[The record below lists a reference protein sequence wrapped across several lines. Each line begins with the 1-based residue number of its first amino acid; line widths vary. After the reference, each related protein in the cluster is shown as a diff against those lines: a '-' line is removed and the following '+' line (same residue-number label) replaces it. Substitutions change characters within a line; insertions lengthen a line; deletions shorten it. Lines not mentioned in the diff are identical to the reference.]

1 MGRPKK
7 CRWVETEPG
16 VTFFKPRGIPLRALQ
31 QIVITVDELEA
42 MRLADFLEM
51 TQEEVAQQ
59 MQVSRPTVTRM
70 LSRAH
75 RAVAEALVHG
85 KAICIQGGDYRVGQ
99 IAITAGNGPAR
110 DRGTPPQNVAPANG
124 PKTRRSRRPRKS
136 NAAFFLHTY
145 QRMARAPLRG
155 RLGGWPTAAPIRMPA
170 SISTRADVFIKG
182 IRDLVK
188 STYRTGVL
196 GEIGSFGGMF
206 HLGADRYRDPV
217 LVSSTD
223 GVGTKIKI
231 AVLMNRHDTIGIDL
245 VAMCAND
252 IIVHGA
258 TPLFFLDYLAVGE
271 LSPETA
277 TLIIDGIT
285 QGCKQARCSLIGG
298 ETAEMPGIYQPGDY
312 DLAGFVV
319 GVVERDQII
328 DGSTIGV
335 GHRIIGLA
343 SSGLHSNGYSLVR
356 QVLLERHR
364 LRLEDEIPELGG
376 PLGEE
381 LLKPTRIYVETVL
394 NLLRD
399 FPLSG
404 IGHITGGGLTDNV
417 PRILPKSCQA
427 VIQRQSWPVP
437 PIFQLL
443 QDKGNIPEAE
453 MLRTFNNGIG
463 LVVVVAEEYVAD
475 VLLRLQGLNEQGY
488 VIGEIVERKNDD
500 PPLVY
505 V

>member
-1 MGRPKK
+1 M
-7 CRWVETEPG
+7 
-16 VTFFKPRGIPLRALQ
+16 
-31 QIVITVDELEA
+31 
-42 MRLADFLEM
+42 ADFS
-51 TQEEVAQQ
+51 TYKDAGVDID
-59 MQVSRPTVTRM
+59 
-70 LSRAH
+70 
-75 RAVAEALVHG
+75 
-85 KAICIQGGDYRVGQ
+85 KAD
-99 IAITAGNGPAR
+99 
-110 DRGTPPQNVAPANG
+110 
-124 PKTRRSRRPRKS
+124 
-136 NAAFFLHTY
+136 AF
-145 QRMARAPLRG
+145 
-155 RLGGWPTAAPIRMPA
+155 IN
-170 SISTRADVFIKG
+170 G
-182 IRDLVK
+182 IRTMVK

-196 GEIGSFGGMF
+196 GEIGSFGGLF

-231 AVLMNRHDTIGIDL
+231 AIMMNRHDTIGIDL

-252 IIVHGA
+252 IVVHVA

-271 LSPETA
+271 LSPATA
-277 TLIIDGIT
+277 TLIIEGIT

-328 DGSTIGV
+328 DGSSIAV
-335 GHRIIGLA
+335 GHRLIGLA
-343 SSGLHSNGYSLVR
+343 SSGLHANGFSLVR
-356 QVLLERHR
+356 RVLMERHHF
-364 LRLEDEIPELGG
+364 LVDDVVPELGG

-404 IGHITGGGLTDNV
+404 ICHITGGGLTDNV
-417 PRILPKSCQA
+417 PRVLPKTCQA
-427 VIQRQSWPVP
+427 VVQRGSWPVL
-437 PIFQLL
+437 PIFHFL
-443 QDKGNIPEAE
+443 QDKGNIPQAE

-463 LVVVVAEEYVAD
+463 LVVVVPEEYVAD

-500 PPLVY
+500 PALIY
-505 V
+505 I

>member
-1 MGRPKK
+1 MADSNTYKDA
-7 CRWVETEPG
+7 G
-16 VTFFKPRGIPLRALQ
+16 VDIDK
-31 QIVITVDELEA
+31 
-42 MRLADFLEM
+42 
-51 TQEEVAQQ
+51 
-59 MQVSRPTVTRM
+59 
-70 LSRAH
+70 
-75 RAVAEALVHG
+75 
-85 KAICIQGGDYRVGQ
+85 
-99 IAITAGNGPAR
+99 
-110 DRGTPPQNVAPANG
+110 
-124 PKTRRSRRPRKS
+124 
-136 NAAFFLHTY
+136 
-145 QRMARAPLRG
+145 
-155 RLGGWPTAAPIRMPA
+155 
-170 SISTRADVFIKG
+170 ADVFIKG
-182 IRDLVK
+182 IRTLVK

-206 HLGADRYRDPV
+206 HLGVDRYRDPV

-252 IIVHGA
+252 IVVHGA

-277 TLIIDGIT
+277 TLIIEGIT
-285 QGCKQARCSLIGG
+285 QGCKLARCSLIGG
-298 ETAEMPGIYQPGDY
+298 ETAEMPGIYQPGEY

-356 QVLLERHR
+356 RVLLERHR

-437 PIFQLL
+437 PIFHLL
-443 QDKGNIPEAE
+443 REKGNIPEAE

-463 LVVVVAEEYVAD
+463 LVVVAAEEYVAD
-475 VLLRLQGLNEQGY
+475 VMLRLQGLNEEGY

-505 V
+505 I

>member
-1 MGRPKK
+1 M
-7 CRWVETEPG
+7 
-16 VTFFKPRGIPLRALQ
+16 
-31 QIVITVDELEA
+31 
-42 MRLADFLEM
+42 AD
-51 TQEEVAQQ
+51 
-59 MQVSRPTVTRM
+59 
-70 LSRAH
+70 
-75 RAVAEALVHG
+75 
-85 KAICIQGGDYRVGQ
+85 
-99 IAITAGNGPAR
+99 
-110 DRGTPPQNVAPANG
+110 
-124 PKTRRSRRPRKS
+124 
-136 NAAFFLHTY
+136 
-145 QRMARAPLRG
+145 
-155 RLGGWPTAAPIRMPA
+155 
-170 SISTRADVFIKG
+170 ISTYKDAGVDIDKADAFVKS
-182 IRDLVK
+182 IRPLVK
-188 STYRTGVL
+188 ATYRTGVL

-231 AVLMNRHDTIGIDL
+231 AIMMNRHDTIGIDL

-258 TPLFFLDYLAVGE
+258 TPLFFLDYLAMGE
-271 LSPETA
+271 LSTEIA
-277 TLIIDGIT
+277 TLIIEGVT
-285 QGCKQARCSLIGG
+285 HGCRQARCSLIGG

-319 GVVERDQII
+319 GVVERDGII
-328 DGSTIGV
+328 DGSTIAV

-343 SSGLHSNGYSLVR
+343 SSGLHSNGFSLVR
-356 QVLLERHR
+356 QVLFERHR
-364 LRLEDEIPELGG
+364 LHVDDDIPELGG

-404 IGHITGGGLTDNV
+404 ICHITGGGLTDNL

-427 VIQRQSWPVP
+427 VIHRQSWPVP
-437 PIFQLL
+437 PIFHVLR
-443 QDKGNIPEAE
+443 DRGNIPEDE

-463 LVVVVAEEYVAD
+463 LALVVAGEHEAD
-475 VLLRLQGLNEQGY
+475 VLLRLQGLQEQGY
-488 VIGEIVERKNDD
+488 VIGEIVARKNED